1 MQSAKSFARKCF
13 MGVLLAGLAVAI
25 SSCGLFMSS
34 GLEDEHESLRSVGQG
49 ITCGRERWSVKT
61 GTDADID
68 SVDLNPQ
75 DTDLATL
82 ISFPHPSYLPPN
94 NRVPEELQVYQ
105 LTDVTLTVYKL
116 ENDSDYHLVLFDGA
130 STMIAEIP
138 DPGCVGASSPFLG
151 GLQLARAAFYERYH
165 PTSSFQTADI
175 PVTIIGAGFFD
186 FFHSQRGVAPNA
198 FELHA
203 VLGICF
209 ETGCQLKSEA
219 RALFPTGSASDSL

>member
-1 MQSAKSFARKCF
+1 MQSAKWFARKTF
-13 MGVLLAGLAVAI
+13 IVVLLAGSAATI
-25 SSCGLFMSS
+25 SSCGVFTSF
-34 GLEDEHESLRSVGQG
+34 GQEDEREGLRGTGQVLN
-49 ITCGRERWSVKT
+49 CGVERWSVKT

-68 SVDLNPQ
+68 SVDFNPLS
-75 DTDLATL
+75 TDLATL

-94 NRVPEELQVYQ
+94 NRVPEELQLYQ

-138 DPGCVGASSPFLG
+138 DPNCVDPASPFLP
-151 GLQLARAAFYERYH
+151 GLQWARDTFDGRYH
-165 PTSSFQTADI
+165 PTSSFQTANI

-186 FFHSQRGVAPNA
+186 FFHGQRGVAPNA

-209 ETGCQLKSEA
+209 ETGCQL
-219 RALFPTGSASDSL
+219 GSPVDLSAAMSVAGG

>member
-13 MGVLLAGLAVAI
+13 RVVLLAGLAVAI

-105 LTDVTLTVYKL
+105 LTDVTLTDYKL

-138 DPGCVGASSPFLG
+138 DPSCVDISSPFLAG
-151 GLQLARAAFYERYH
+151 VESARATFDGRYQA
-165 PTSSFQTADI
+165 TGRFQTANI

-186 FFHSQRGVAPNA
+186 FFHGQRGVAPNA

-209 ETGCQLKSEA
+209 ETGCQLE
-219 RALFPTGSASDSL
+219 